1 MNDPAINSTPKRTD
15 AFTIVRWFAFIFA
28 NGRVY
33 GLDHKI
39 TRQSVTAA
47 TQALQ
52 AFLQRHGDLSFA
64 VVDDDFQVEGV
75 SLGTPV
81 PSTIALA
88 KGLAR
93 LNAQELSFQA
103 GISAEEVQAFVNML
117 FIKDDQLKQANGFAN
132 LLTTSGLTCIHTSGY
147 SYQRVTEH
155 ETVVDKSSKPAAGL
169 DASAALA
176 IRKMLNNREAEPGD
190 AIVLQQVDLG
200 NDTVLEELSRL
211 AAPPDDADLLG
222 PAELTTQTIERLQ
235 RISDRL
241 LETPANRTQKGRKAI
256 RKLIKNVEAN
266 VAERLQRLG
275 ADIQAVEM
283 LASRV
288 KELVEELAVDGLV
301 AQYMKLRGEI
311 TEKENKLKRHIQRA
325 ERRSDD
331 PEGVKS
337 RLRGIGIPADIL
349 ENLSAGAFGEMS
361 GGGAPGPGGGT
372 AGAGRGPGGGTAG
385 AGRGAGPGGGGL
397 AAEPAAEPTEAHPP
411 PESSLSSLLTQLR
424 ETSPGDGQLP
434 HLVENILAEMNKAL
448 QQTAVRAEA
457 QMATLK
463 RIIMIPAGRPDNADL
478 SRRQLLILMAEL
490 GQELRQPLTVITGA
504 IDMLLGR
511 YFGPVAQEQAPILEM
526 AAESSRHLDE
536 LIGRMVRIAGMPDSL
551 SPDAK
556 ILTRIK

>member
-1 MNDPAINSTPKRTD
+1 MNDPTTESPSKRAD
-15 AFTIVRWFAFIFA
+15 AFTLVRWFAFIFA

-39 TRQSVTAA
+39 TRQSVADATA
-47 TQALQ
+47 ALQ
-52 AFLQRHGDLSFA
+52 AFQQRHGDLSFA
-64 VVDDDFQVEGV
+64 VVDDDFQIEGV
-75 SLGTPV
+75 SLGTPI

-88 KGLAR
+88 RGLAR
-93 LNAQELSFQA
+93 LNAQDLSFQA
-103 GISAEEVQAFVNML
+103 GISAEEVQSFANLL
-117 FIKDDQLKQANGFAN
+117 FMKDEQLTQANGFAN
-132 LLTTSGLTCIHTSGY
+132 LLTTSGLTSIHTSGY

-155 ETVVDKSSKPAAGL
+155 EAVVDKSITPAAGL

-176 IRKMLNNREAEPGD
+176 IGNLLNNREAGPGD
-190 AIVLQQVDLG
+190 AVVLQQADLG
-200 NDTVLEELSRL
+200 NDAVLEELSRL

-235 RISDRL
+235 RISDSL

-256 RKLIKNVEAN
+256 RKLIKNVETN

-275 ADIQAVEM
+275 SDIQAVEM
-283 LASRV
+283 LALRV

-301 AQYMKLRGEI
+301 AQYMKLRSEI
-311 TEKENKLKRHIQRA
+311 TEKENKLRRHIQRA

-337 RLRGIGIPADIL
+337 RLKGIGIPADIL
-349 ENLSAGAFGEMS
+349 ENLSAGAFGEKS
-361 GGGAPGPGGGT
+361 GGGAAGPGAAAGPGGG
-372 AGAGRGPGGGTAG
+372 AAG

-397 AAEPAAEPTEAHPP
+397 AAAEPAVEQAEAPLP
-411 PESSLSSLLTQLR
+411 PESSLSGLLTQLR
-424 ETSPGDGQLP
+424 ETSPGDGELP
-434 HLVENILAEMNKAL
+434 RLVENILAEMNKAL
-448 QQTAVRAEA
+448 QQTAVHAEA

-551 SPDAK
+551 SPDEN